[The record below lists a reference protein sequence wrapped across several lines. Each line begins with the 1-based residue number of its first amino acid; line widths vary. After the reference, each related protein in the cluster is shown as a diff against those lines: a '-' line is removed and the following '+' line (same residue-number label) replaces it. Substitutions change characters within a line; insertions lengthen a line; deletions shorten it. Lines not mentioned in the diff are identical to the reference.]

1 MIRTALVVGM
11 FVAGACTTVL
21 AQPNPGYGDE
31 VYQPSMGQS
40 GKDVVWV
47 PTPEALVIRM
57 LTAAK
62 VTKDDLVYDLGA
74 GEGRIPIAAA
84 KQFGARAV
92 GIEYNADMA
101 DLARRNTRRAGV
113 EDKVNIITG
122 DIFQEDF
129 SRATVVTMYL
139 LPELNLRLR
148 PIILKMKP
156 GTRVT
161 SHAFHMGDWDPDERF
176 NVETRDAFLWYV
188 PAQVEGSWH
197 FREEGSGPWEATV
210 TFVQRHQRIGGTLT
224 LGGKTQPLLSPALQ
238 GDQLTFTFIDGDNS
252 MRTARVT
259 VADRRFEGELS
270 LHGRSTHVV
279 GTRR

>member
-101 DLARRNTRRAGV
+101 ELARRNTRRAGRRGQG
-113 EDKVNIITG
+113 EYHHRRHLPG
-122 DIFQEDF
+122 G
-129 SRATVVTMYL
+129 L
-139 LPELNLRLR
+139 LP
-148 PIILKMKP
+148 
-156 GTRVT
+156 
-161 SHAFHMGDWDPDERF
+161 
-176 NVETRDAFLWYV
+176 
-188 PAQVEGSWH
+188 
-197 FREEGSGPWEATV
+197 
-210 TFVQRHQRIGGTLT
+210 RH
-224 LGGKTQPLLSPALQ
+224 
-238 GDQLTFTFIDGDNS
+238 
-252 MRTARVT
+252 
-259 VADRRFEGELS
+259 RRHDVS
-270 LHGRSTHVV
+270 AA
-279 GTRR
+279 